1 MDGEERVERK
11 REIRESK
18 GEEDAKEDE
27 GVKSRR
33 NKYAGDKREK
43 ERKKAREE
51 WEINRREREEREESS
66 GDVTR
71 RGERARHPP
80 RYHKLRMKQVNRISL
95 SAHLVSQHPAP
106 QHHYLCRLS
115 LFR

>member
-33 NKYAGDKREK
+33 NKYAGDREQKRGRKRE
-43 ERKKAREE
+43 R
-51 WEINRREREEREESS
+51 S
-66 GDVTR
+66 GR
-71 RGERARHPP
+71 
-80 RYHKLRMKQVNRISL
+80 
-95 SAHLVSQHPAP
+95 
-106 QHHYLCRLS
+106 
-115 LFR
+115 